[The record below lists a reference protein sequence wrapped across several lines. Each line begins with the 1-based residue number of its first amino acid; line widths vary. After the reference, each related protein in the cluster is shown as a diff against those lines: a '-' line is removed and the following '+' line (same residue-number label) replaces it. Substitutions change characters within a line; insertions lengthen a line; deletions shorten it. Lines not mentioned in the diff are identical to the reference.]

1 MTHNLDFLSDQD
13 IRQIAALVDT
23 LDRSGFDY
31 LQLDVG
37 TIKVT
42 IGKGA
47 LPAQAMSTGL
57 STATLANIGRAG
69 SAHIGRRPAF
79 FGRRRCPS
87 DLGRVGA
94 VRLAADYGHHHGPVL

>member
-37 TIKVT
+37 TIKLT
-42 IGKGA
+42 IGKGY
-47 LPAQAMSTGL
+47 LPAQA
-57 STATLANIGRAG
+57 R
-69 SAHIGRRPAF
+69 
-79 FGRRRCPS
+79 
-87 DLGRVGA
+87 
-94 VRLAADYGHHHGPVL
+94 